1 MQSRPSDSLSSIG
14 DYFWRKKTIL
24 YYGMAVLVFLLHC
37 SALSNYAAQS
47 DAVAAVDNF
56 ISFRLCQVAVPMFFT
71 LSGMLFFRNYRP
83 EDYLVKLKRR
93 FQTLAIPYLSW
104 NVITVLFAAI
114 TTAFLSQYFAGRKP
128 FEWSVSSVFLGIV
141 HHKYNLPFWFIFNLI
156 YYVICTPVVDL
167 LTREKYASPLL
178 ITGMLLLNI
187 PELLVPRP
195 VFSTPNTL
203 IYYLIGAYIGRHW
216 IGVFSKKESKTMSLL
231 GLALIV
237 IAIASEC
244 ACVAGKY
251 GVYKEIMKVL
261 NRIVYVLGVWWFAD
275 LIVDRIK
282 VRPFMHHSF
291 MIFAMHV
298 DIGAI
303 VSKLVYMALPKS
315 SAFAYISFLL
325 TVALTLLFIEGTCM
339 FLKKYCC
346 RLYGIL
352 TGSRA

>member
-1 MQSRPSDSLSSIG
+1 
-14 DYFWRKKTIL
+14 
-24 YYGMAVLVFLLHC
+24 
-37 SALSNYAAQS
+37 
-47 DAVAAVDNF
+47 
-56 ISFRLCQVAVPMFFT
+56 
-71 LSGMLFFRNYRP
+71 ML
-83 EDYLVKLKRR
+83 
-93 FQTLAIPYLSW
+93 
-104 NVITVLFAAI
+104 
-114 TTAFLSQYFAGRKP
+114 
-128 FEWSVSSVFLGIV
+128 
-141 HHKYNLPFWFIFNLI
+141 
-156 YYVICTPVVDL
+156 
-167 LTREKYASPLL
+167 
-178 ITGMLLLNI
+178 
-187 PELLVPRP
+187 
-195 VFSTPNTL
+195 
-203 IYYLIGAYIGRHW
+203 
-216 IGVFSKKESKTMSLL
+216 LL

-244 ACVAGKY
+244 ACVAGKN

-282 VRPFMHHSF
+282 VRPFMYHSF
-291 MIFAMHV
+291 IIFAMHV

>member
-1 MQSRPSDSLSSIG
+1 
-14 DYFWRKKTIL
+14 
-24 YYGMAVLVFLLHC
+24 
-37 SALSNYAAQS
+37 
-47 DAVAAVDNF
+47 
-56 ISFRLCQVAVPMFFT
+56 
-71 LSGMLFFRNYRP
+71 
-83 EDYLVKLKRR
+83 
-93 FQTLAIPYLSW
+93 
-104 NVITVLFAAI
+104 
-114 TTAFLSQYFAGRKP
+114 
-128 FEWSVSSVFLGIV
+128 
-141 HHKYNLPFWFIFNLI
+141 
-156 YYVICTPVVDL
+156 
-167 LTREKYASPLL
+167 
-178 ITGMLLLNI
+178 MLLLNI

-291 MIFAMHV
+291 FIFAMHV

-315 SAFAYISFLL
+315 STFAYVSFLL
-325 TVALTLLFIEGTCM
+325 TVAITLLIIEWACM
-339 FLKKYCC
+339 LLKKYYG
-346 RLYGIL
+346 RLYQIL